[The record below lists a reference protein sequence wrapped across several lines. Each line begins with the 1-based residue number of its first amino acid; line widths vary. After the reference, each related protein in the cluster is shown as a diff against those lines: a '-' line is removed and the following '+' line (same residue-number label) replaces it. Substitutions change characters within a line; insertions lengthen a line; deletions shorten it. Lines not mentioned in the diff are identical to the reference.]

1 MQALLICETRL
12 FWMLL
17 NEAGSRGICKLGC
30 NCSEVVITT
39 HLNFASCL
47 VRRDFLRSFVYVSY
61 SKLYQYLTLMLRFR
75 LPICKSSRNYPSFSL
90 FICDLCQNK

>member
-47 VRRDFLRSFVYVSY
+47 VPELLVEMVGV
-61 SKLYQYLTLMLRFR
+61 KLVW
-75 LPICKSSRNYPSFSL
+75 
-90 FICDLCQNK
+90 